1 MIALEF
7 NSNVVVPAIINAAAM
22 SSLYLVLAL
31 CMVLAYRMSR
41 SVAFVVG
48 GFATVGAYLYWWA
61 ASAIASGFQVMNWPR
76 FPVLIGVTVVGGAL
90 GYLYGTVVTGR
101 MATWPRVTV
110 TTFSLGVMLLC
121 VGVMGSIWRG
131 VFFRPPSPFGQGRQ
145 IIFGYGVSTHQ
156 EVTVALVVTVVLAM
170 TWILERTRFGVY
182 VRAIADDAGAA
193 EAVGIPVRR
202 VATVIWCITGALGAM
217 GGALVVVMTQIT
229 EVVVLFVLLRS
240 LAAGVLGGF
249 DSLPLALVGAL
260 LFGLV
265 ESVVG
270 GAVFGP
276 VDSGMRELL
285 LMLIL
290 FSGILIVNR
299 VRQGRSLALREV

>member
-110 TTFSLGVMLLC
+110 
-121 VGVMGSIWRG
+121 
-131 VFFRPPSPFGQGRQ
+131 
-145 IIFGYGVSTHQ
+145 
-156 EVTVALVVTVVLAM
+156 
-170 TWILERTRFGVY
+170 
-182 VRAIADDAGAA
+182 
-193 EAVGIPVRR
+193 
-202 VATVIWCITGALGAM
+202 
-217 GGALVVVMTQIT
+217 
-229 EVVVLFVLLRS
+229 
-240 LAAGVLGGF
+240 
-249 DSLPLALVGAL
+249 
-260 LFGLV
+260 
-265 ESVVG
+265 
-270 GAVFGP
+270 
-276 VDSGMRELL
+276 
-285 LMLIL
+285 
-290 FSGILIVNR
+290 
-299 VRQGRSLALREV
+299 